1 LTERG
6 FSRYGLAVDEGVL
19 SGSGEGRAR
28 RKVTL
33 RDVAEL
39 AGVHVSTASRALDST
54 GPSRIGSDTA
64 EKVRSA
70 AAELGYSRD
79 LLASGL
85 KRGKTKSVG
94 VVIANHDNPYNVG
107 VIRGVTRVLEADD
120 FVPLVAETGES
131 KERFERLL
139 RHLVGRRVDA
149 VITAAV
155 HLDGGE
161 MLGRLLGDEVPVVLA
176 GRGLPGGE
184 YSSVVH
190 DDVTGG
196 LLAGEHLLALGH
208 RRVAQIA
215 GPDDIEPF
223 VHRAE
228 GFSAAVAAGGG
239 EEIAGS
245 GPGSVTP
252 TFEEGR
258 RMMSGLLDVPVR
270 PTGVFVPSDVMAVG
284 ALDAIAAARLRCP
297 EDISV
302 VGYND
307 VRMARFVAPP
317 LTTIEMPAEE
327 LGAEAARMALA
338 AIEDAAA
345 PRRLVVLPA
354 RLIVRRSTGP
364 AA

>member
-1 LTERG
+1 VARG
-6 FSRYGLAVDEGVL
+6 
-19 SGSGEGRAR
+19 
-28 RKVTL
+28 KVTL

-39 AGVHVSTASRALDST
+39 AGVHVSTASRALDS
-54 GPSRIGSDTA
+54 GPSRIGTDTA

-85 KRGKTKSVG
+85 KRGRTNSVG

-107 VIRGVTRVLEADD
+107 VIRGITRVLEAED

-155 HLDGGE
+155 HLDAGE
-161 MLGRLLGDEVPVVLA
+161 MLARLLGDEVPVVLA
-176 GRGLPGGE
+176 GRGLPGDDYG
-184 YSSVVH
+184 SVLH
-190 DDVTGG
+190 DDRTGG
-196 LLAGEHLLALGH
+196 SLAGEHLLALGH
-208 RRVAQIA
+208 WRVAQIV
-215 GPDDIEPF
+215 GPQDIEPF
-223 VHRAE
+223 VRRAA
-228 GFSAAVAAGGG
+228 GFRAALAAGGG
-239 EEIAGS
+239 EEIGEP

-258 RMMSGLLDVPVR
+258 RAMSGLLSRPVR
-270 PTGVFVPSDVMAVG
+270 PTAVFVPSDVMAVG
-284 ALDAIAAARLRCP
+284 ALDAIAAAGLRCP
-297 EDISV
+297 EDVSV

-307 VRMARFVAPP
+307 VPMAGFVSPP
-317 LTTIEMPAEE
+317 LTTVEMQEEE

-338 AIEDAAA
+338 AIEDPAA
-345 PRRLVVLPA
+345 PRRRVELPA
-354 RLIVRRSTGP
+354 RLVVRRSTGP
-364 AA
+364 APGTVEADNGPPARSSP

>member
-1 LTERG
+1 M
-6 FSRYGLAVDEGVL
+6 AEGVL
-19 SGSGEGRAR
+19 PESGERRAR
-28 RKVTL
+28 RNVTL

-39 AGVHVSTASRALDST
+39 AGVHVSTASRALDS
-54 GPSRIGSDTA
+54 GPSRIGPDTA

-85 KRGKTKSVG
+85 KRGVTKSIG

-107 VIRGVTRVLEADD
+107 VIRGMTRVLEADD

-131 KERFERLL
+131 RERFERLL

-149 VITAAV
+149 VIIAAI

-161 MLGRLLGDEVPVVLA
+161 MLARLLGEVPVVLA
-176 GRGLPGGE
+176 GRGLPGDDH
-184 YSSVVH
+184 SAVLH
-190 DDVTGG
+190 DDLSGG
-196 LLAGEHLLALGH
+196 KMAGEHLLSLGH
-208 RRVAQIA
+208 RLVAQLP

-223 VHRAE
+223 LRRAE
-228 GFSAAVAAGGG
+228 GFRAALAASGVEAIGVP
-239 EEIAGS
+239 

-252 TFEEGR
+252 AFEEGR

-270 PTGVFVPSDVMAVG
+270 PTGVFAPSDVMAVG
-284 ALDAIAAARLRCP
+284 ALDAINAAGLRCP

-302 VGYND
+302 VGYNN
-307 VRMARFVAPP
+307 VPMGRFVSPP
-317 LTTIEMPAEE
+317 LTTVEMPAEE

-338 AIEDAAA
+338 AIEDADA
-345 PRRLVVLPA
+345 PRRRVVLPA
-354 RLIVRRSTGP
+354 RLIVRRSAGP
-364 AA
+364 APSA